1 MSKIILH
8 IDLNAFFARAEE
20 IKDPFLIGKPVAIGN
35 DGRSGI
41 VSTCSYKAREYG
53 IHSGMPMFQ
62 AKMLCK
68 NLIIRPCDFKFY
80 ELLSKEFIHH
90 IRSFTPYVEQASID
104 ECYADITDSYKK
116 YGNNDIIGYLKRI
129 QNELLNKTG
138 LYCSIGVASTKFLAK
153 MGSDIKKPMGITIIR
168 NRDIK
173 NIIFP
178 LPIKSYFGIGN
189 KTYPKLEEIGIKTI
203 GDLYKRVKNGSND
216 KELSNILGKFEEDIV
231 SCLEGKSN
239 NELFLGEFDPKSI
252 GRTSTFEEDSDDIN
266 FILPFIL
273 NLSDDVINEMK
284 EKKKICKT
292 IQVTYKTGGHN
303 CDFKTKTCAKSFDE
317 YVDDSEFLKKEI
329 EKLVKKTYD
338 GSLLRMAGISVKNL
352 EDKSSKSIQMNFD
365 NIVDYEKESKAIL
378 LAQELNRIANK
389 DIFFVGTELKKRDK
403 NGIK

>member
-68 NLIIRPCDFKFY
+68 NLIIKPCDFKFY

-90 IRSFTPYVEQASID
+90 VRSFTPYVEQASID
-104 ECYADITDSYKK
+104 ECYADVTDTYRK
-116 YGNNDIIGYLKRI
+116 YGNNDIMAYLKRI
-129 QNELLNKTG
+129 QDELFKKTG

-189 KTYPKLEEIGIKTI
+189 KTYPKLNEIGIKTI
-203 GDLYKRVKNGSND
+203 GDLYYRLKNNKDD
-216 KELSNILGKFEEDIV
+216 KKINEILGNFEDDIIA
-231 SCLEGKSN
+231 CLEGNSN
-239 NELFLGEFDPKSI
+239 DSLFLGEFDPKSI
-252 GRTSTFEEDSDDIN
+252 GRTSTFEEDSNDID

-273 NLSDDVINEMK
+273 ELSDDVISEMK
-284 EKKKICKT
+284 EKKKMCKT
-292 IQVTYKTGGHN
+292 IQVTYKTGGHTSE
-303 CDFKTKTCAKSFDE
+303 FKTKTCAKSFDE
-317 YVDDSEFLKKEI
+317 YIDDGNVLKKEI
-329 EKLVKKTYD
+329 EKLVKNTYD

-352 EDKSSKSIQMNFD
+352 EDKSTKPIQMNFD
-365 NIVDYEKESKAIL
+365 NMGRFENENKAKL
-378 LAQELNRIANK
+378 LAQELNREANK
-389 DIFFVGTELKKRDK
+389 DIFFVGTELKKRNK
-403 NGIK
+403 YGTK